1 MKAKIVLKNFKSIKF
16 FPILLTG
23 LILIAVPGVFG
34 APAGNSGS
42 PACPFPRN
50 VVYPH
55 AMMPTN
61 VSQATMNAAGA
72 NFYVYWY
79 TNFVSGTRNQTR
91 VLGGVSTTGT
101 VSEGIGYG
109 MLIAALMADKT
120 LFDGLFGY
128 YQADLDSNSLM
139 NWTCTGGTGTC
150 SGNAATDADQDV
162 AMAL

>member
-1 MKAKIVLKNFKSIKF
+1 
-16 FPILLTG
+16 
-23 LILIAVPGVFG
+23 
-34 APAGNSGS
+34 
-42 PACPFPRN
+42 
-50 VVYPH
+50 
-55 AMMPTN
+55 MMPN
-61 VSQATMNAAGA
+61 SVSLATMNAAVSTY
-72 NFYVYWY
+72 YVNWY
-79 TNFVSGTRNQTR
+79 NAFVTGTGNQTR

-128 YQADLDSNSLM
+128 YQADLDGNGLM